1 MKRSATLPHVTLRQ
15 NASAS
20 PATFRRS
27 AGLTVVPGFGLKAAV
42 RSASPLQTQQTIMCM
57 VVSMTCAPTPAL
69 YGWRDVGTGH

>member
-27 AGLTVVPGFGLKAAV
+27 AGLTVVSGLKAAV
-42 RSASPLQTQQTIMCM
+42 RSASPLQSQQTIMCM
-57 VVSMTCAPTPAL
+57 AVSMTCAPTAAL
-69 YGWRDVGTGH
+69 